1 MSTFYRMSYAVGFH
15 PWEDLADHQ
24 PFARALLGLVEQEEQ
39 GRTRPF
45 GRALDLGCG
54 SATWGVRLAAR
65 GWSVTG
71 VDNVSRA
78 LRRAQERIHDAGVE
92 MRLIHGD
99 VTNDLETQVGSG
111 YDLVL
116 DTGTFHG
123 LTPAQRVDVG
133 RGVSAITAP
142 DATVILDCF
151 SPRGRG
157 PLPRGC
163 TQGDVEEAFP
173 GWAVTSVVE
182 ADTDPDPIARAFRF
196 DEVFYRLR
204 RR

>member
-1 MSTFYRMSYAVGFH
+1 M
-15 PWEDLADHQ
+15 
-24 PFARALLGLVEQEEQ
+24 
-39 GRTRPF
+39 
-45 GRALDLGCG
+45 LDLGCG

-71 VDNVSRA
+71 VDIVPRA

-92 MRLIHGD
+92 MRLVHGD
-99 VTNDLETQVGSG
+99 VTNGLESQVGSG

-123 LTPAQRVDVG
+123 LSAAQRLDMG
-133 RGVSAITAP
+133 RGVSAVTAP

-151 SPRGRG
+151 APRNRG

-163 TQGDVEEAFP
+163 TQGEVEEAFP
-173 GWAVTSVVE
+173 GWEVTSVVE
-182 ADTDPDPIARAFRF
+182 ADTDPDPIADLPRRDARSEQRF
-196 DEVFYRLR
+196 DPFHDLFR
-204 RR
+204 

>member
-24 PFARALLGLVEQEEQ
+24 PFAQALLALVEQEEQ
-39 GRTRPF
+39 GRTTPY
-45 GRALDLGCG
+45 GKALDLGCG

-65 GWSVTG
+65 GWRVTG
-71 VDNVSRA
+71 VDNVPRA
-78 LRRAQERIHDAGVE
+78 LRRAEERIHDAGVE
-92 MRLIHGD
+92 MRLVHGD
-99 VTNDLETQVGSG
+99 VTESLRSQVGSG

-123 LTPAQRVDVG
+123 LAPSQRLDMG
-133 RGVSAITAP
+133 RAVSAITTP
-142 DATVILDCF
+142 GATVILDCF
-151 SPRGRG
+151 SPRNRG

-163 TQGDVEEAFP
+163 TQTDVEAAFP
-173 GWAVTSVVE
+173 YWEVTSVVE